1 MLEALAAA
9 LWLPFGSVAEF
20 VEAGGWVVWWIM
32 ATALLMWTLIAERAF
47 WFWKVLRQKRAASAQ
62 RWRARPERHSWCA
75 RRIRTAMIGAL
86 SVDMGSTLPLLRAL
100 IPICP
105 LLGLLGTV
113 SGMLEVFDVMAIKGQ
128 SDPKSMA
135 DGISHAMIATLSGL
149 AVALSGLYFAHHFQ
163 ARATRETERLN
174 VLLAL
179 EDHEVSA

>member
-1 MLEALAAA
+1 VLDLTLSEIL
-9 LWLPFGSVAEF
+9 LLPFSSVAEF
-20 VEAGGWVVWWIM
+20 IQVGGWVVWWIM

-47 WFWKVLRQKRAASAQ
+47 WFWRVLPVERNARQQ
-62 RWRARPERHSWCA
+62 RWQARSERHSWCA
-75 RRIRTAMIGAL
+75 RRIRMAMIGEL
-86 SVDMGSTLPLLRAL
+86 SVAMSAPLPLLKAL

-149 AVALSGLYFAHHFQ
+149 AVALSGLYFSYYFQ

-174 VLLAL
+174 SVLAL
-179 EDHEVSA
+179 EDDA